1 MARVSVSINKQS
13 YEIAC
18 EEGQQES
25 VLALASIV
33 NEKVSDLVAEVGH
46 VGEARSLVMA
56 ALLMAD
62 ETQEMKKD
70 MTRIKAEADSRAL
83 DAADKASLQ
92 AVKDQSQAQSMT
104 LKTLSEAAKRMESIA
119 ERIEAS

>member
-25 VLALASIV
+25 VLALASTV
-33 NEKVSDLVAEVGH
+33 DEKVSALVAQVGH

-62 ETQEMKKD
+62 EAQEMKKD

-83 DAADKASLQ
+83 DAAEKASQ
-92 AVKDQSQAQSMT
+92 QVVKDHTQSQSMT

>member
-25 VLALASIV
+25 VLALASTV
-33 NEKVSDLVAEVGH
+33 DEKISVLVGSVGH
-46 VGEARSLVMA
+46 VGEARLLVMA

-62 ETQEMKKD
+62 EVQELKKD
-70 MTRIKAEADSRAL
+70 NARIKAEADARITDAVEK
-83 DAADKASLQ
+83 AADQ
-92 AVKDQSQAQSMT
+92 ADKDDAKAQSMT
-104 LKTLSEAAKRMESIA
+104 LKTLGEAAKRMESIA

>member
-1 MARVSVSINKQS
+1 MARVSVTINKQS

-25 VLALASIV
+25 VLALASTV
-33 NEKVSDLVAEVGH
+33 DEKIAALVGSVGH
-46 VGEARSLVMA
+46 VGEARLLVMA

-62 ETQEMKKD
+62 EAQELKKD
-70 MTRIKAEADSRAL
+70 NARIKAEADARVV
-83 DAADKASLQ
+83 DAVEKASEQ
-92 AVKDQSQAQSMT
+92 AGKDHVQAQSMT
-104 LKTLSEAAKRMESIA
+104 LKTLGEAAKRMESIA

>member
-1 MARVSVSINKQS
+1 MARVSVTINKQS

-25 VLALASIV
+25 VEALAKTV
-33 NEKVSDLVAEVGH
+33 DEKVSALVAQVGH
-46 VGEARSLVMA
+46 VGEARLLVMT

-62 ETQEMKKD
+62 ETQELKKD
-70 MTRIKAEADSRAL
+70 NVRIKAEAASRVADATEKAL
-83 DAADKASLQ
+83 QQ
-92 AVKDQSQAQSMT
+92 AGGDHAQAQSMT
-104 LKTLSEAAKRMESIA
+104 LKTLGEAAKRMESIA

>member
-1 MARVSVSINKQS
+1 MARVSVTINKQS

-25 VLALASIV
+25 VLALASTV
-33 NEKVSDLVAEVGH
+33 DEKIAVLVGSVGH
-46 VGEARSLVMA
+46 VGEARLLVMA

-62 ETQEMKKD
+62 EAQELKKD
-70 MTRIKAEADSRAL
+70 NARIKAEADARVV
-83 DAADKASLQ
+83 DAVEKASEQ
-92 AVKDQSQAQSMT
+92 AGKDHVEAQSMT
-104 LKTLSEAAKRMESIA
+104 LKTLGEAAKRMESIA